1 MATTTLTEP
10 QEHPVGT
17 RLSLVDTDAHN
28 IRMPGEL
35 LDYLPSRW
43 REYYELVGT
52 RTLGMMGIIRNQSG
66 SARADA
72 WPPNGMLPGEDP
84 EFMRKQL
91 LDTWGIDLAILNQS
105 AASIPQFTGGNQPI
119 EYTAALLGAAN
130 DHTEAAWF
138 GSDPRWR
145 GSICVPWEDGKL
157 AAAEID
163 KRCTGP
169 HRERW
174 VQVLLSMGSEQPLG
188 RRKYWDM
195 WEAVSHHDIPVG
207 FHPGDNG
214 LNPPTGSGWPSFYF
228 ENHAG
233 YPQQMLS
240 ELGSL
245 IFEGVFDRWP
255 NLKLVSV
262 EGGYSWAA
270 PFAWRMDKT
279 WDLLKD
285 EVSHL
290 ERKPSE
296 YIRDHLWFTSQPFE
310 EPENSAWFAG
320 IYEQLE
326 SLGMGEKLMYSSDY
340 PHWDFDS
347 PQTSL
352 PKSLPERARRRIL
365 ADNAIALYGF

>member
-1 MATTTLTEP
+1 MATTTLTERQP
-10 QEHPVGT
+10 QDDPT
-17 RLSLVDTDAHN
+17 RFSVIDTDAHN
-28 IRMPGEL
+28 IRMPGAL
-35 LDYLPSRW
+35 LEYLPTRW
-43 REYYELVGT
+43 REYYDLVGT
-52 RTLGMMGIIRNQSG
+52 RTLGMMGIVRHQSG
-66 SARADA
+66 SARGDS
-72 WPPNGMLPGEDP
+72 WPPSGLLPGEDP
-84 EFMRKQL
+84 EFMREQL
-91 LDTWGIDLAILNQS
+91 LDTWGIDISILNQS
-105 AASIPQFTGGNQPI
+105 AASVPQFTGGNQPI
-119 EYTAALLGAAN
+119 EYTAALLHAAN
-130 DHTEAAWF
+130 EHTEEAWF
-138 GSDPRWR
+138 ASDPRWR

-157 AAAEID
+157 AAAEVD
-163 KRCTGP
+163 ARRSGV
-169 HRERW
+169 HRDRW

-195 WEAVSHHDIPVG
+195 WEAIAHHDIPAG

-240 ELGSL
+240 ELTSL
-245 IFEGVFDRWP
+245 IFEGVLDRWP
-255 NLKLVSV
+255 NLKLVSI
-262 EGGYSWAA
+262 EGGYSWVA

-290 ERKPSE
+290 QRKPSE

-326 SLGMGEKLMYSSDY
+326 GLGMADKLMYSSDY

-347 PQTSL
+347 PGASL
-352 PKSLPERARRRIL
+352 PVGMPERARRKIMV
-365 ADNAIALYGF
+365 DNAVALYGF